1 MTSSPSTSAR
11 SPRPAAFFDLDGTLI
26 PGSANIPLA
35 KTAFRAGMVG
45 KRELLRD
52 LRNGAS
58 FLLSGA
64 SDARS
69 AQVRDRIL
77 MAVKGHPASQVEA
90 LGDVFLPDLVASLRP
105 QLEPVLAEH
114 AARGED
120 QIVLSAS
127 PTEIVARFADGAG
140 LTYGRG
146 TTAGRDADGVYD
158 GTLIGP
164 FCYKAGKVEIMEQM
178 AAEHGYDL
186 KASYAYTDSAS
197 DLPMLEAVGHPVV
210 VHPEPELR
218 AIAEDRGWPIIETS
232 SVPRASL
239 RSFRGLTQLAGNG
252 ITAAATK
259 LGRGAKIA
267 FSRTVRRSTPR
278 TAT

>member
-1 MTSSPSTSAR
+1 MTTSAAPGPTPPPAGE
-11 SPRPAAFFDLDGTLI
+11 PRTSVAAFFDLDGTLI

-158 GTLIGP
+158 GTLLLVTHDRRMLDNVRLEQTWQV
-164 FCYKAGKVEIMEQM
+164 AGGSVF
-178 AAEHGYDL
+178 
-186 KASYAYTDSAS
+186 
-197 DLPMLEAVGHPVV
+197 V
-210 VHPEPELR
+210 
-218 AIAEDRGWPIIETS
+218 RG
-232 SVPRASL
+232 
-239 RSFRGLTQLAGNG
+239 
-252 ITAAATK
+252 
-259 LGRGAKIA
+259 
-267 FSRTVRRSTPR
+267 
-278 TAT
+278 